1 MCNFEKH
8 FFWGAFFTI
17 FQYFSIGSI
26 FDNWSTTRETKT
38 RHSQQ
43 EANNMA
49 NQSELGD
56 NKQKRNI
63 LFHKQPVP
71 KAGKSKWTK

>member
-8 FFWGAFFTI
+8 FFWGTFFTI
-17 FQYFSIGSI
+17 FQYFILGAFLTI
-26 FDNWSTTRETKT
+26 EVQPEKPKT

-49 NQSELGD
+49 NQSELGV

-63 LFHKQPVP
+63 LFNKQPVP